1 MILITGGAGF
11 IGINFVHYLREKN
24 LAHKILVADKLTYS
38 ANAKDIQKLK
48 DIKFEIVDIADKAAL
63 EELFKK
69 YYIDSI
75 VNFAAETH
83 VDNSIENCD
92 VFVQSNIVG
101 TVNLLQLAK
110 KYTVRRF
117 LHVSTDEVFGSIEE
131 GDFNEHSP
139 IAPRNPYSAS
149 KAAAEHFVK
158 SFSNTYGLPTVI
170 VNCSNNYGPYQHTEK
185 FVARAIDTLRKGGNI
200 PVYGNG
206 QQVRDWIYVKD
217 CVRAIYEVH
226 IKGRIG
232 ERYCIGGDSTITN
245 LDLARLILKEMNLSD
260 DRLEFVADRPGHDQR
275 YSTDCSKLKDE
286 LGWKAEFTLDQ
297 GIKETIR
304 WINENRI

>member
-110 KYTVRRF
+110 KYIVRRF

-149 KAAAEHFVK
+149 KAAAEHFVQ

-206 QQVRDWIYVKD
+206 QQVRDWIYVRD

-245 LDLARLILKEMNLSD
+245 LDLARLILKEMNLSS

-286 LGWKAEFTLDQ
+286 LGWKAEFTLNQ